1 MKYKILIGCMLCLFS
16 FIPKG
21 AANLVLNPYTSQEIS
36 ADSII
41 ERVMT
46 FAPSYESIVSDYR
59 ANLYIKGKM
68 NIQKK
73 NFILRYVPSMFRL
86 QKGVREYL
94 LETYSDLHYTAPNI
108 YDQKVKASQGTV
120 RGNRG
125 LPGLLE
131 YFSVNIYSSS
141 LLNDERLLSPLA
153 KNGQKYYKYRIDSVM
168 GDPNNLDY
176 RIRFIPRTKSDQL
189 VGGYMIVSSN
199 VWSVREIR
207 FSGRSELIT
216 FTCWIKMGEVGKKDE
231 FLPIRYDVEALFKFL
246 GNKVDGNYTASLDYK
261 SIELKE
267 RKVRKKEKK
276 KYNLSE
282 SFSLQCDTNAYKTD
296 ASTFGVLRPIPLS
309 EGEKQLY
316 KDYTY
321 RRDTVSVQQKTKSQ
335 AFWGTMGDLMVEDY
349 KFNLS
354 NIGSVRF
361 SPFINPLLFSYSG
374 SNGLSYRQDFRYNR
388 IFRGD
393 KWLRIVPKLGYN
405 FTRKEFYWSLNAD
418 FEYWPQKRGF
428 FRLSVGNGNRI
439 YSSKML
445 DELKAMPD
453 SIFNFDLIHLEYF
466 NFRNDSIANALFDLL
481 AEKVKEGV
489 EVRAMFDAFGN
500 WSNNKP
506 LKKRHLKK
514 IREQGI
520 EIVKFDPFTFPYIN
534 HAAHR
539 DHRKIAVIDGEVAYT
554 GGMNIADYYINGLP
568 KIGTWRD
575 MHMRIEGDAVNDLQE
590 IFLTIWNK
598 ETKQNIGGEAYF
610 PKHKEQ
616 SDSTN
621 VVVAIVDRT
630 PKKNSRMLSHAYAMS
645 IYSAQK
651 NVHIVNPY
659 FVPTSSINKALQRT
673 IERGVDVTI
682 MVSSAS
688 DIPFTPDA
696 ALYKLHK
703 LMKRGATVY
712 MYNGGFHH
720 SKIMM
725 VDDIFCTV
733 GTANLNSRSLRYD
746 YETNAFIFNKEITG
760 ELNEMFRNDI
770 EHCTQLTPEF
780 WKKRSPWK
788 KFVGWFANLFT
799 PFL

>member
-1 MKYKILIGCMLCLFS
+1 M
-16 FIPKG
+16 
-21 AANLVLNPYTSQEIS
+21 NPYTSTEIS

-46 FAPSYESIVSDYR
+46 FAPLYETIVSDYR
-59 ANLYIKGKM
+59 ANLYIKGRM
-68 NIQKK
+68 DIQKK

-86 QKGVREYL
+86 QKGVREYM

-131 YFSVNIYSSS
+131 YFSVNIYSAS
-141 LLNDERLLSPLA
+141 LLNDERLMSPLA
-153 KNGQKYYKYRIDSVM
+153 KNGQKFYKYRIDSVM

-176 RIRFIPRTKSDQL
+176 RIRFIPKTKSDQL

-231 FLPIRYDVEALFKFL
+231 FLPVRYDVEALFKFL
-246 GNKVDGNYTASLDYK
+246 GNKVDGSYTASLDYK

-267 RKVRKKEKK
+267 KKTRKKEKK

-321 RRDTVSVQQKTKSQ
+321 RRDTVSVQRKSKSQ

-453 SIFNFDLIHLEYF
+453 SIFNFDLIHLDYFKDLYF
-466 NFRNDSIANALFDLL
+466 NFRHSF
-481 AEKVKEGV
+481 
-489 EVRAMFDAFGN
+489 
-500 WSNNKP
+500 
-506 LKKRHLKK
+506 
-514 IREQGI
+514 
-520 EIVKFDPFTFPYIN
+520 EI
-534 HAAHR
+534 
-539 DHRKIAVIDGEVAYT
+539 
-554 GGMNIADYYINGLP
+554 INGLDISLGFSAHKRTAVEKSRFVITGDYP
-568 KIGTWRD
+568 MPPPEFMERFRNTYISFAPRIRVEWTPALYYYMNGKRKINLRSDYPTFSVDYERGIEGVFKSTGEYERVEFDLQHKIQLGLMRNIYYRFGFGAFTNQDELYFVDFANFARHNLPVGWNDEIGGVFQVLDGRWYNSSRRYVRGHFTYEAPFLILRHLMKYTRYVQNERLYISALSMPHLQPYLEVGYGIGT
-575 MHMRIEGDAVNDLQE
+575 H
-590 IFLTIWNK
+590 IF
-598 ETKQNIGGEAYF
+598 
-610 PKHKEQ
+610 
-616 SDSTN
+616 D
-621 VVVAIVDRT
+621 V
-630 PKKNSRMLSHAYAMS
+630 
-645 IYSAQK
+645 
-651 NVHIVNPY
+651 
-659 FVPTSSINKALQRT
+659 
-673 IERGVDVTI
+673 GVF
-682 MVSSAS
+682 VSSENWKFS
-688 DIPFTPDA
+688 GIGCKFTFE
-696 ALYKLHK
+696 L
-703 LMKRGATVY
+703 
-712 MYNGGFHH
+712 
-720 SKIMM
+720 
-725 VDDIFCTV
+725 
-733 GTANLNSRSLRYD
+733 
-746 YETNAFIFNKEITG
+746 FN
-760 ELNEMFRNDI
+760 R
-770 EHCTQLTPEF
+770 
-780 WKKRSPWK
+780 
-788 KFVGWFANLFT
+788 
-799 PFL
+799 

>member
-1 MKYKILIGCMLCLFS
+1 MLCLFS
-16 FIPKG
+16 FISKG
-21 AANLVLNPYTSQEIS
+21 AANNYIMNPYTHQEIS

-46 FAPSYESIVSDYR
+46 FAPLYETIVSEYR

-68 NIQKK
+68 DIQKK

-131 YFSVNIYSSS
+131 YFNVNIYSSS

-153 KNGQKYYKYRIDSVM
+153 KNGQKYYKYQIDSVM

-176 RIRFIPRTKSDQL
+176 RVRFIPRTKSDQL
-189 VGGYMIVSSN
+189 VGGYMVVSSN

-216 FTCWIKMGEVGKKDE
+216 FTCWIQMGDVGKKNE
-231 FLPIRYDVEALFKFL
+231 FLPVRYDVEALFKFL

-267 RKVRKKEKK
+267 KKVRKKEKR

-296 ASTFGVLRPIPLS
+296 ASTFAIMRPIPLNES
-309 EGEKQLY
+309 EKKLY
-316 KDYTY
+316 FDNAL
-321 RRDTVSVQQKTKSQ
+321 RRDTATIQKPSKSQ

-388 IFRGD
+388 LFGGD
-393 KWLRIVPKLGYN
+393 KLLRIVPKLGYN

-428 FRLSVGNGNRI
+428 FRLNVGNGNRI
-439 YSSKML
+439 YSSKVL

-453 SIFNFDLIHLEYF
+453 SIFNFDLIHLDYFKDLYF
-466 NFRNDSIANALFDLL
+466 NFRHTVEIVNGLDIGLGFSAHKRTAVEPSRFVITGDYPMPPPEFMDKFKNTYISFAPRIRIEWTPGLYYYMNGKRKINLHSIYPTFSVDYERGIKGVFKSTGEYERIEFDLQHQIRMGL
-481 AEKVKEGV
+481 MRNIYYRFGFGAFTNQDELYFVDFANFSRHNLPVGWNDEIGGV
-489 EVRAMFDAFGN
+489 FQVLDSRWYNSSRRYVRGHFTYEAPF
-500 WSNNKP
+500 
-506 LKKRHLKK
+506 LILRHLMKYTRYVQNER
-514 IREQGI
+514 IYISALSMPHLQPYLEVGYGI
-520 EIVKFDPFTFPYIN
+520 GTHIFDVGVFVSSENWKFGGIGCKFTF
-534 HAAHR
+534 
-539 DHRKIAVIDGEVAYT
+539 E
-554 GGMNIADYYINGLP
+554 L
-568 KIGTWRD
+568 
-575 MHMRIEGDAVNDLQE
+575 
-590 IFLTIWNK
+590 
-598 ETKQNIGGEAYF
+598 
-610 PKHKEQ
+610 
-616 SDSTN
+616 
-621 VVVAIVDRT
+621 
-630 PKKNSRMLSHAYAMS
+630 
-645 IYSAQK
+645 
-651 NVHIVNPY
+651 
-659 FVPTSSINKALQRT
+659 
-673 IERGVDVTI
+673 
-682 MVSSAS
+682 
-688 DIPFTPDA
+688 
-696 ALYKLHK
+696 
-703 LMKRGATVY
+703 
-712 MYNGGFHH
+712 
-720 SKIMM
+720 
-725 VDDIFCTV
+725 
-733 GTANLNSRSLRYD
+733 
-746 YETNAFIFNKEITG
+746 FN
-760 ELNEMFRNDI
+760 R
-770 EHCTQLTPEF
+770 
-780 WKKRSPWK
+780 
-788 KFVGWFANLFT
+788 
-799 PFL
+799 

>member
-1 MKYKILIGCMLCLFS
+1 M
-16 FIPKG
+16 
-21 AANLVLNPYTSQEIS
+21 NPYTHQEIS

-46 FAPSYESIVSDYR
+46 FAPLYETIVSEYR

-68 NIQKK
+68 DIQKK

-131 YFSVNIYSSS
+131 YFNVNIYSSS

-153 KNGQKYYKYRIDSVM
+153 KNGQKYYKYQIDSVM

-176 RIRFIPRTKSDQL
+176 RVRFIPRTKSDQL
-189 VGGYMIVSSN
+189 VGGYMVVSSN

-216 FTCWIKMGEVGKKDE
+216 FTCWIQMGDVGKKNE
-231 FLPIRYDVEALFKFL
+231 FLPVRYDVEALFKFL

-267 RKVRKKEKK
+267 KKVRKKEKR

-296 ASTFGVLRPIPLS
+296 ASTFAIMRPIPLNES
-309 EGEKQLY
+309 EKKLY
-316 KDYTY
+316 FDNAL
-321 RRDTVSVQQKTKSQ
+321 RRDTATIQKPSKSQ

-388 IFRGD
+388 LFRGD
-393 KWLRIVPKLGYN
+393 KLLRIVPKLGYN

-428 FRLSVGNGNRI
+428 FRLNVGNGNRI
-439 YSSKML
+439 YSSKVL

-453 SIFNFDLIHLEYF
+453 SIFNFDLIHLDYFKDLYF
-466 NFRNDSIANALFDLL
+466 NFRHSF
-481 AEKVKEGV
+481 
-489 EVRAMFDAFGN
+489 
-500 WSNNKP
+500 
-506 LKKRHLKK
+506 
-514 IREQGI
+514 
-520 EIVKFDPFTFPYIN
+520 EI
-534 HAAHR
+534 
-539 DHRKIAVIDGEVAYT
+539 
-554 GGMNIADYYINGLP
+554 INGLDISLGFSAHKRTAVEKSRFVITGDYP
-568 KIGTWRD
+568 MPPPEFMERFRNTYISFAPRIRVEWTPALYYYMNGKRKINLRSDYPTFSVDYERGIEGVFKSTGEYERIEFDLQHKIQLGLMRNIYYRFGFGAFTNQDELYFVDFANFSRHNLPVGWNDEIGGVFQVLDSRWYNSSRRYVRGHFTYEAPFLILRHLMKYTRYVQNERIYISALSMPHLQPYLEVGYGIGT
-575 MHMRIEGDAVNDLQE
+575 H
-590 IFLTIWNK
+590 IF
-598 ETKQNIGGEAYF
+598 
-610 PKHKEQ
+610 
-616 SDSTN
+616 D
-621 VVVAIVDRT
+621 V
-630 PKKNSRMLSHAYAMS
+630 
-645 IYSAQK
+645 
-651 NVHIVNPY
+651 
-659 FVPTSSINKALQRT
+659 
-673 IERGVDVTI
+673 GVF
-682 MVSSAS
+682 VSSENWKFGG
-688 DIPFTPDA
+688 IGCKFTFE
-696 ALYKLHK
+696 L
-703 LMKRGATVY
+703 
-712 MYNGGFHH
+712 
-720 SKIMM
+720 
-725 VDDIFCTV
+725 
-733 GTANLNSRSLRYD
+733 
-746 YETNAFIFNKEITG
+746 FN
-760 ELNEMFRNDI
+760 R
-770 EHCTQLTPEF
+770 
-780 WKKRSPWK
+780 
-788 KFVGWFANLFT
+788 
-799 PFL
+799 

>member
-1 MKYKILIGCMLCLFS
+1 M
-16 FIPKG
+16 
-21 AANLVLNPYTSQEIS
+21 NPYTHQEIS

-46 FAPSYESIVSDYR
+46 FAPLYETIVSDYR

-68 NIQKK
+68 DIQKK

-131 YFSVNIYSSS
+131 YFNVNIYSSS

-176 RIRFIPRTKSDQL
+176 RVRFIPRTKSDQL
-189 VGGYMIVSSN
+189 VGGYMVVSSN

-216 FTCWIKMGEVGKKDE
+216 FTCWIQMGDVGKKNE
-231 FLPIRYDVEALFKFL
+231 FLPVRYDVEALFKFL

-267 RKVRKKEKK
+267 KKVRKKEKR

-296 ASTFGVLRPIPLS
+296 ASTFAIMRPIPLNES
-309 EGEKQLY
+309 EKKLY
-316 KDYTY
+316 HDYTL
-321 RRDTVSVQQKTKSQ
+321 RRDTTTVEKPSKSQ

-388 IFRGD
+388 LFRGD
-393 KWLRIVPKLGYN
+393 KLLRIVPKLGYN

-428 FRLSVGNGNRI
+428 FRLNVGNGNRI
-439 YSSKML
+439 YSSKVL

-453 SIFNFDLIHLEYF
+453 SIFNFDLIHLDYFKDLYF
-466 NFRNDSIANALFDLL
+466 NFRHTVEVVNGLDIGLGFSAHKRTAVEPSRFVITGDYPMPPPEFMDKFKNTYISFAPRIRIEWTPGLYYYMNGKRKINLHSLYPTFSVDYERGIKGVFKSTGEYERIEFDLQHQIRL
-481 AEKVKEGV
+481 GLMRHIYYRFGFGAFTNQDELYFVDFANFSRHNLPVGWNDEIGGGFQV
-489 EVRAMFDAFGN
+489 LDSRWYNSSRRYVRGHFTYEAPF
-500 WSNNKP
+500 
-506 LKKRHLKK
+506 LILRHLMKYTRYVQNER
-514 IREQGI
+514 IYISALSMPHLQPYLEVGYGI
-520 EIVKFDPFTFPYIN
+520 GTHIFDVGVFVSSENWKFGGIGCKFTF
-534 HAAHR
+534 
-539 DHRKIAVIDGEVAYT
+539 E
-554 GGMNIADYYINGLP
+554 L
-568 KIGTWRD
+568 
-575 MHMRIEGDAVNDLQE
+575 
-590 IFLTIWNK
+590 
-598 ETKQNIGGEAYF
+598 
-610 PKHKEQ
+610 
-616 SDSTN
+616 
-621 VVVAIVDRT
+621 
-630 PKKNSRMLSHAYAMS
+630 
-645 IYSAQK
+645 
-651 NVHIVNPY
+651 
-659 FVPTSSINKALQRT
+659 
-673 IERGVDVTI
+673 
-682 MVSSAS
+682 
-688 DIPFTPDA
+688 
-696 ALYKLHK
+696 
-703 LMKRGATVY
+703 
-712 MYNGGFHH
+712 
-720 SKIMM
+720 
-725 VDDIFCTV
+725 
-733 GTANLNSRSLRYD
+733 
-746 YETNAFIFNKEITG
+746 FN
-760 ELNEMFRNDI
+760 R
-770 EHCTQLTPEF
+770 
-780 WKKRSPWK
+780 
-788 KFVGWFANLFT
+788 
-799 PFL
+799 

>member
-1 MKYKILIGCMLCLFS
+1 M
-16 FIPKG
+16 
-21 AANLVLNPYTSQEIS
+21 NPYTHQEIS

-46 FAPSYESIVSDYR
+46 FAPLYETIVSEYR

-68 NIQKK
+68 DIQKK

-131 YFSVNIYSSS
+131 YFNVNIYSSS

-153 KNGQKYYKYRIDSVM
+153 KNGQKYYKYQIDSVM

-176 RIRFIPRTKSDQL
+176 RVRFIPRTKSDQL
-189 VGGYMIVSSN
+189 VGGYMVVSSN

-216 FTCWIKMGEVGKKDE
+216 FTCWIQMGDVGKKNE
-231 FLPIRYDVEALFKFL
+231 FLPVRYDVEALFKFL

-267 RKVRKKEKK
+267 KKVRKKEKR

-296 ASTFGVLRPIPLS
+296 ASTFAIMRPIPLNES
-309 EGEKQLY
+309 EKKLY
-316 KDYTY
+316 FDNAL
-321 RRDTVSVQQKTKSQ
+321 RRDTATIQKPSKSQ

-388 IFRGD
+388 LFRGD
-393 KWLRIVPKLGYN
+393 KLLRIVPKLGYN

-428 FRLSVGNGNRI
+428 FRLNVGNGNRI
-439 YSSKML
+439 YSSKVL

-453 SIFNFDLIHLEYF
+453 SIFNFDLIHLDYFKDLYF
-466 NFRNDSIANALFDLL
+466 NFRHTVEIVNGLDIGLGFSAHKRTAVEPSRFVITGDYPMPPPEFMDKFKNTYISFAPRIRIEWTPGLYYYMNGKRKINLHSIYPTFSVDYERGIKGVFKSTGEYERIEFDLQHQIRMGL
-481 AEKVKEGV
+481 MRNIYYRFGFGAFTNQDELYFVDFANFSRHNLPVGWSDEIGGV
-489 EVRAMFDAFGN
+489 FQVLDSRWYNSSRRYVRGHFTYEAPF
-500 WSNNKP
+500 
-506 LKKRHLKK
+506 LILRHLMKYTRYVQNER
-514 IREQGI
+514 IYISALSMPHLQPYLEVGYGI
-520 EIVKFDPFTFPYIN
+520 GTHIFDVGVFVSSENWKFGGIGCKFTF
-534 HAAHR
+534 
-539 DHRKIAVIDGEVAYT
+539 E
-554 GGMNIADYYINGLP
+554 L
-568 KIGTWRD
+568 
-575 MHMRIEGDAVNDLQE
+575 
-590 IFLTIWNK
+590 
-598 ETKQNIGGEAYF
+598 
-610 PKHKEQ
+610 
-616 SDSTN
+616 
-621 VVVAIVDRT
+621 
-630 PKKNSRMLSHAYAMS
+630 
-645 IYSAQK
+645 
-651 NVHIVNPY
+651 
-659 FVPTSSINKALQRT
+659 
-673 IERGVDVTI
+673 
-682 MVSSAS
+682 
-688 DIPFTPDA
+688 
-696 ALYKLHK
+696 
-703 LMKRGATVY
+703 
-712 MYNGGFHH
+712 
-720 SKIMM
+720 
-725 VDDIFCTV
+725 
-733 GTANLNSRSLRYD
+733 
-746 YETNAFIFNKEITG
+746 FN
-760 ELNEMFRNDI
+760 R
-770 EHCTQLTPEF
+770 
-780 WKKRSPWK
+780 
-788 KFVGWFANLFT
+788 
-799 PFL
+799 

>member
-131 YFSVNIYSSS
+131 YFNVNIYSSS

-153 KNGQKYYKYRIDSVM
+153 KNGKKYYKYRIDSVM

-231 FLPIRYDVEALFKFL
+231 FLPVRYDVEALFKFL

-321 RRDTVSVQQKTKSQ
+321 RRDTVSVQRKSKSQ

-453 SIFNFDLIHLEYF
+453 SIFNFDLIHLDYFKDLYF
-466 NFRNDSIANALFDLL
+466 NFRHSF
-481 AEKVKEGV
+481 
-489 EVRAMFDAFGN
+489 
-500 WSNNKP
+500 
-506 LKKRHLKK
+506 
-514 IREQGI
+514 
-520 EIVKFDPFTFPYIN
+520 EI
-534 HAAHR
+534 
-539 DHRKIAVIDGEVAYT
+539 
-554 GGMNIADYYINGLP
+554 INGLDISLGFSAHKRTAVEKSRFVITGDYP
-568 KIGTWRD
+568 MPPPEFMERFRNTYISFAPRIRVEWTPALYYYMNGKRKINLRSDYPTFSVDYERGIEGVFKSTGEYERVEFDLQHKIQLGLMRNIYYRFGFGAFTNQDELYFVDFANFSRHNLPVGWNDEIGGVFQVLDSRWYNSSRRYVRGHFTYEAPFLILRHLMKYTRYVQNERIYISALSMPHLQPYLEVGYGIGT
-575 MHMRIEGDAVNDLQE
+575 H
-590 IFLTIWNK
+590 IF
-598 ETKQNIGGEAYF
+598 
-610 PKHKEQ
+610 
-616 SDSTN
+616 D
-621 VVVAIVDRT
+621 V
-630 PKKNSRMLSHAYAMS
+630 
-645 IYSAQK
+645 
-651 NVHIVNPY
+651 
-659 FVPTSSINKALQRT
+659 
-673 IERGVDVTI
+673 GVF
-682 MVSSAS
+682 VSSENWKFGG
-688 DIPFTPDA
+688 IGCKFTFE
-696 ALYKLHK
+696 L
-703 LMKRGATVY
+703 
-712 MYNGGFHH
+712 
-720 SKIMM
+720 
-725 VDDIFCTV
+725 
-733 GTANLNSRSLRYD
+733 
-746 YETNAFIFNKEITG
+746 FN
-760 ELNEMFRNDI
+760 R
-770 EHCTQLTPEF
+770 
-780 WKKRSPWK
+780 
-788 KFVGWFANLFT
+788 
-799 PFL
+799 

>member
-131 YFSVNIYSSS
+131 YFNVNIYSSS

-153 KNGQKYYKYRIDSVM
+153 RNGKKYYKYRIDSVM

-231 FLPIRYDVEALFKFL
+231 FLPVRYDVEALFKFL

-321 RRDTVSVQQKTKSQ
+321 RRDTVSVQRKSKSQ

-453 SIFNFDLIHLEYF
+453 SIFNFDLIHLDYFKDLYF
-466 NFRNDSIANALFDLL
+466 NFRHSF
-481 AEKVKEGV
+481 
-489 EVRAMFDAFGN
+489 
-500 WSNNKP
+500 
-506 LKKRHLKK
+506 
-514 IREQGI
+514 
-520 EIVKFDPFTFPYIN
+520 EI
-534 HAAHR
+534 
-539 DHRKIAVIDGEVAYT
+539 
-554 GGMNIADYYINGLP
+554 INGLDISLGFSAHKRTAVEKSRFVITGDYP
-568 KIGTWRD
+568 MPPPEFMERFRNTYISFAPRIRVEWTPALYYYMNGKRKINLRSDYPTFSVDYERGIEGVFKSTGEYERVEFDLQHKIQLGLMRNIYYRFGFGAFTNQDELYFVDFANFSRHNLPVGWNDEIGGVFQVLDSRWYNSSRRYVRGHFTYEAPFLILRHLMKYTRYVQNERIYISALSMPHLQPYLEVGYGIGT
-575 MHMRIEGDAVNDLQE
+575 H
-590 IFLTIWNK
+590 IF
-598 ETKQNIGGEAYF
+598 
-610 PKHKEQ
+610 
-616 SDSTN
+616 D
-621 VVVAIVDRT
+621 V
-630 PKKNSRMLSHAYAMS
+630 
-645 IYSAQK
+645 
-651 NVHIVNPY
+651 
-659 FVPTSSINKALQRT
+659 
-673 IERGVDVTI
+673 GVF
-682 MVSSAS
+682 VSSENWKFGG
-688 DIPFTPDA
+688 IGCKFTFE
-696 ALYKLHK
+696 L
-703 LMKRGATVY
+703 
-712 MYNGGFHH
+712 
-720 SKIMM
+720 
-725 VDDIFCTV
+725 
-733 GTANLNSRSLRYD
+733 
-746 YETNAFIFNKEITG
+746 FN
-760 ELNEMFRNDI
+760 R
-770 EHCTQLTPEF
+770 
-780 WKKRSPWK
+780 
-788 KFVGWFANLFT
+788 
-799 PFL
+799 

>member
-131 YFSVNIYSSS
+131 YFNVNIYSSS

-153 KNGQKYYKYRIDSVM
+153 KNGKKYYKYRIDSVM

-231 FLPIRYDVEALFKFL
+231 FLPVRYDVEALFKFL

-276 KYNLSE
+276 KYKLSE

-316 KDYTY
+316 KDYMY
-321 RRDTVSVQQKTKSQ
+321 RRDTVSVQRKSKSQ
-335 AFWGTMGDLMVEDY
+335 AFWGTMGDLMVEGY

-453 SIFNFDLIHLEYF
+453 SIFNFDLIHLDYFKDLYF
-466 NFRNDSIANALFDLL
+466 NFRHSF
-481 AEKVKEGV
+481 
-489 EVRAMFDAFGN
+489 
-500 WSNNKP
+500 
-506 LKKRHLKK
+506 
-514 IREQGI
+514 
-520 EIVKFDPFTFPYIN
+520 EI
-534 HAAHR
+534 
-539 DHRKIAVIDGEVAYT
+539 
-554 GGMNIADYYINGLP
+554 INGLDISLGFSAHKRTAVEKSRFVITGDYP
-568 KIGTWRD
+568 MPPPEFMERFRNTYISFAPRIRVEWTPALYYYMNGKRKINLRSDYPTFSVDYERGIEGVFKSTGEYERVEFDLQHKIQLGLMRNIYYRFGFGAFTNQDELYFVDFANFARHNLPVGWNDEIGGVFQVLDGRWYNSSRRYVRGHFTYEAPFLILRHLMKYTRYVQNERLYISALSMPHLQPYLELGYGIGT
-575 MHMRIEGDAVNDLQE
+575 H
-590 IFLTIWNK
+590 IF
-598 ETKQNIGGEAYF
+598 
-610 PKHKEQ
+610 
-616 SDSTN
+616 D
-621 VVVAIVDRT
+621 V
-630 PKKNSRMLSHAYAMS
+630 
-645 IYSAQK
+645 
-651 NVHIVNPY
+651 
-659 FVPTSSINKALQRT
+659 
-673 IERGVDVTI
+673 GVF
-682 MVSSAS
+682 VSSENWKFS
-688 DIPFTPDA
+688 GIGCKFTFE
-696 ALYKLHK
+696 L
-703 LMKRGATVY
+703 
-712 MYNGGFHH
+712 
-720 SKIMM
+720 
-725 VDDIFCTV
+725 
-733 GTANLNSRSLRYD
+733 
-746 YETNAFIFNKEITG
+746 FN
-760 ELNEMFRNDI
+760 R
-770 EHCTQLTPEF
+770 
-780 WKKRSPWK
+780 
-788 KFVGWFANLFT
+788 
-799 PFL
+799 

>member
-131 YFSVNIYSSS
+131 YFNVNIYSSS

-153 KNGQKYYKYRIDSVM
+153 KNGKKYYKYRIDSVM

-231 FLPIRYDVEALFKFL
+231 FLPVRYDVEALFKFL

-321 RRDTVSVQQKTKSQ
+321 RRDTVSVQRKSKSQ

-453 SIFNFDLIHLEYF
+453 SIFNFDLIHLDYFKDLYF
-466 NFRNDSIANALFDLL
+466 NFRHSF
-481 AEKVKEGV
+481 
-489 EVRAMFDAFGN
+489 
-500 WSNNKP
+500 
-506 LKKRHLKK
+506 
-514 IREQGI
+514 
-520 EIVKFDPFTFPYIN
+520 EI
-534 HAAHR
+534 
-539 DHRKIAVIDGEVAYT
+539 
-554 GGMNIADYYINGLP
+554 INGLDISLGFSAHKRTAVEKSRFVITGDYP
-568 KIGTWRD
+568 MPPPEFMERFRNTYISFAPRIRVEWTPALYYYMNGKRKINLRSDYPTFSVDYERGIEGVFKSTGEYERVEFDLQHKIQLGLMRNIYYRFGFGAFTNQDELYFVDFANFSRHNLPMGWNDEIGGVFQVLDSRWYNSSRRYVRGHFTYEAPFLILRHLMKYTRYVQNERIYISALSMPHLQPYLEVGYGIGT
-575 MHMRIEGDAVNDLQE
+575 H
-590 IFLTIWNK
+590 IF
-598 ETKQNIGGEAYF
+598 
-610 PKHKEQ
+610 
-616 SDSTN
+616 D
-621 VVVAIVDRT
+621 V
-630 PKKNSRMLSHAYAMS
+630 
-645 IYSAQK
+645 
-651 NVHIVNPY
+651 
-659 FVPTSSINKALQRT
+659 
-673 IERGVDVTI
+673 GVF
-682 MVSSAS
+682 VSSENWKFGG
-688 DIPFTPDA
+688 IGCKFTFE
-696 ALYKLHK
+696 L
-703 LMKRGATVY
+703 
-712 MYNGGFHH
+712 
-720 SKIMM
+720 
-725 VDDIFCTV
+725 
-733 GTANLNSRSLRYD
+733 
-746 YETNAFIFNKEITG
+746 FN
-760 ELNEMFRNDI
+760 R
-770 EHCTQLTPEF
+770 
-780 WKKRSPWK
+780 
-788 KFVGWFANLFT
+788 
-799 PFL
+799 

>member
-131 YFSVNIYSSS
+131 YFNVNIYSSS

-153 KNGQKYYKYRIDSVM
+153 KNGKKYYKYRIDSVM

-231 FLPIRYDVEALFKFL
+231 FLPVRYDVEALFKFL

-321 RRDTVSVQQKTKSQ
+321 RRDTVSVQRKSKSQ

-453 SIFNFDLIHLEYF
+453 SIFNFDLIHLDYFKDLYF
-466 NFRNDSIANALFDLL
+466 NFRHSF
-481 AEKVKEGV
+481 
-489 EVRAMFDAFGN
+489 
-500 WSNNKP
+500 
-506 LKKRHLKK
+506 
-514 IREQGI
+514 
-520 EIVKFDPFTFPYIN
+520 EI
-534 HAAHR
+534 
-539 DHRKIAVIDGEVAYT
+539 
-554 GGMNIADYYINGLP
+554 INGLDISLGFSAHKRTAVEKSRFVITGDYP
-568 KIGTWRD
+568 MPPPEFMERFRNTYISFAPRIRVEWTPALYYYMNGKRKINLRSDYPTFSVDYERGIEGVFKSTGEYERVEFDLQHKIQLGLMRNIYYRFGFGASTNQDELYFVDFANFARHNLPVGWNDEIGGVFQVLDGRWYNSSRRYVRGHFTYEAPFLILRHLMKYTRYVQNERLYISALSMPHLQPYLELGYGIGT
-575 MHMRIEGDAVNDLQE
+575 H
-590 IFLTIWNK
+590 IF
-598 ETKQNIGGEAYF
+598 
-610 PKHKEQ
+610 
-616 SDSTN
+616 D
-621 VVVAIVDRT
+621 V
-630 PKKNSRMLSHAYAMS
+630 
-645 IYSAQK
+645 
-651 NVHIVNPY
+651 
-659 FVPTSSINKALQRT
+659 
-673 IERGVDVTI
+673 GVF
-682 MVSSAS
+682 VSSENWKFS
-688 DIPFTPDA
+688 GIGCKFTFE
-696 ALYKLHK
+696 L
-703 LMKRGATVY
+703 
-712 MYNGGFHH
+712 
-720 SKIMM
+720 
-725 VDDIFCTV
+725 
-733 GTANLNSRSLRYD
+733 
-746 YETNAFIFNKEITG
+746 FN
-760 ELNEMFRNDI
+760 R
-770 EHCTQLTPEF
+770 
-780 WKKRSPWK
+780 
-788 KFVGWFANLFT
+788 
-799 PFL
+799 

>member
-1 MKYKILIGCMLCLFS
+1 MKEIRQLRDKILIGYILCLFS
-16 FIPKG
+16 FISKG
-21 AANLVLNPYTSQEIS
+21 AANNYIMNPYTHQEIS

-46 FAPSYESIVSDYR
+46 FAPLYETIVSDYR

-68 NIQKK
+68 DIQKK

-131 YFSVNIYSSS
+131 YFNVNIYSSS

-153 KNGQKYYKYRIDSVM
+153 KNGQKYYKYQIDSVM

-176 RIRFIPRTKSDQL
+176 RVRFIPRTKSDQL
-189 VGGYMIVSSN
+189 VGGYMVVSSN

-216 FTCWIKMGEVGKKDE
+216 FTCWIQMGDVGKKNE
-231 FLPIRYDVEALFKFL
+231 FLPVRYDVEALFKFL

-267 RKVRKKEKK
+267 KKVRKKEKR

-296 ASTFGVLRPIPLS
+296 ASTFAIMRPIPLNES
-309 EGEKQLY
+309 EKKLY
-316 KDYTY
+316 FDNAL
-321 RRDTVSVQQKTKSQ
+321 RRDTATIQKPSKSQ

-388 IFRGD
+388 LFRGD
-393 KWLRIVPKLGYN
+393 KLLRIVPKLGYN

-428 FRLSVGNGNRI
+428 FRLNVGNGNRI
-439 YSSKML
+439 YSSKVL

-453 SIFNFDLIHLEYF
+453 SIFNFDLIHLDYFKDLYF
-466 NFRNDSIANALFDLL
+466 NFRHTVEIVNGLDIGLGFSAHKRTAVEPSRFVITGDYPMPPPEFMDKFKNTYISFAPRIRIEWTPGLYYYMNGKRKINLHSIYPTFSVDYERGIKGVFKSTGEYERIEFDLQHQIRMGL
-481 AEKVKEGV
+481 MRNIYYRFGFGAFTNQDELYFVDFANFSRHNLPVGWNDEIGGV
-489 EVRAMFDAFGN
+489 FQVLDSRWYNSSRRYVRGHFTYEAPF
-500 WSNNKP
+500 
-506 LKKRHLKK
+506 LILRHLMKYTRYVQNER
-514 IREQGI
+514 IYISALSMPHLQPYLEVGYGI
-520 EIVKFDPFTFPYIN
+520 GTHIFDVGVFVSSENWKFGGIGCKFTF
-534 HAAHR
+534 
-539 DHRKIAVIDGEVAYT
+539 E
-554 GGMNIADYYINGLP
+554 L
-568 KIGTWRD
+568 
-575 MHMRIEGDAVNDLQE
+575 
-590 IFLTIWNK
+590 
-598 ETKQNIGGEAYF
+598 
-610 PKHKEQ
+610 
-616 SDSTN
+616 
-621 VVVAIVDRT
+621 
-630 PKKNSRMLSHAYAMS
+630 
-645 IYSAQK
+645 
-651 NVHIVNPY
+651 
-659 FVPTSSINKALQRT
+659 
-673 IERGVDVTI
+673 
-682 MVSSAS
+682 
-688 DIPFTPDA
+688 
-696 ALYKLHK
+696 
-703 LMKRGATVY
+703 
-712 MYNGGFHH
+712 
-720 SKIMM
+720 
-725 VDDIFCTV
+725 
-733 GTANLNSRSLRYD
+733 
-746 YETNAFIFNKEITG
+746 FN
-760 ELNEMFRNDI
+760 R
-770 EHCTQLTPEF
+770 
-780 WKKRSPWK
+780 
-788 KFVGWFANLFT
+788 
-799 PFL
+799 